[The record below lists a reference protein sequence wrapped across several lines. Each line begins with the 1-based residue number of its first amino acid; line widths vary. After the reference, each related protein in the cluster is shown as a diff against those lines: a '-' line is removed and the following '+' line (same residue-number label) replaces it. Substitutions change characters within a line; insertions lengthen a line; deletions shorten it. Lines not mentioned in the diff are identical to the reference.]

1 MSGDTWWCE
10 HCGLAW
16 NSCKCEKMERPSGQM
31 DGLARRLGFR
41 ITDVQ
46 IGDDKVL
53 RRLDYVSSGCRPA
66 TAEECKLWDMLAL
79 ISWKR
84 RII

>member
-1 MSGDTWWCE
+1 MKKGDHFTDSTFVGGE
-10 HCGLAW
+10 EPYM
-16 NSCKCEKMERPSGQM
+16 KPMERSGQM
-31 DGLARRLGFR
+31 DSLVGHLGFR

-46 IGDDKVL
+46 ISDDKVL

-66 TAEECKLWDMLAL
+66 TSEECKLWDMLAL